1 MSQYNI
7 AEAKAQLS
15 DLTRRALA
23 GEEIVIARDSTPLVR
38 LVPVQPPKRP
48 RQPGSGKGQL
58 LWMASDF
65 DAIPDGFED
74 YC

>member
-23 GEEIVIARDSTPLVR
+23 GEAIVIARDN
-38 LVPVQPPKRP
+38 
-48 RQPGSGKGQL
+48 
-58 LWMASDF
+58 
-65 DAIPDGFED
+65 
-74 YC
+74 